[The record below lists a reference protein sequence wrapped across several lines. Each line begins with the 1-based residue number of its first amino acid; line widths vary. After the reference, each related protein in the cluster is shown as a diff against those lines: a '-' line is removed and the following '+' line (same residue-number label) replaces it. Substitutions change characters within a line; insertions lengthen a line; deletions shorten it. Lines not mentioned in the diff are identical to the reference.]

1 MVEYLLHT
9 LQMLIFSKTN
19 DNNDS
24 TKANDN
30 YKTVTY
36 TINKKKYYASNNSIF
51 DVLSQPFFAS
61 AG

>member
-1 MVEYLLHT
+1 
-9 LQMLIFSKTN
+9 MLIFSKTN